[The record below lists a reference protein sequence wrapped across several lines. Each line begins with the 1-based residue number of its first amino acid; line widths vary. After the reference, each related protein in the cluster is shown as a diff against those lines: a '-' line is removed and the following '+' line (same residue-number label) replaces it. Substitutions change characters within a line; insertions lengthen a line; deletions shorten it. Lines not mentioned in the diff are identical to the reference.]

1 MYQGTTPEFSFTL
14 PFNVDEIESLLITFR
29 QFDKV
34 LDFTEEDVEVEGNI
48 IFIRLTQ
55 EQTSKFDSHF
65 KCKVQIKVKLQD
77 DTIVV
82 SQIENV
88 DINQSLSSRVL

>member
-29 QFDKV
+29 QFDEV
-34 LDFTEEDVEVEGNI
+34 LDFTENDVEVADNI
-48 IFIRLTQ
+48 IFIKLTQ

-65 KCKVQIKVKLQD
+65 KCKIQIRVKLQD
-77 DTIVV
+77 NSVV
-82 SQIENV
+82 ASQIENV
-88 DINQSLSSRVL
+88 DINQSLSSKVI